1 MALFSQLNFTVYM
14 QCQAPIM
21 VPTRFR
27 AIRTTNNIIPRALS
41 HHYIWMFSSCPAA
54 LQLSACAELPLNESL
69 SEAETKAKKYYISC
83 LDVNQTIQSLGARP
97 LLDLLHDSFIGWS
110 VNWDLKADV
119 WDFQD
124 TLEKI
129 HFRGMFGFFSFGVA
143 EDRKEPTKNIL
154 QVIFKHFEILTADGC
169 EGSTCVIILN
179 FIQMDPDIVEFC
191 GSVVFNTSSGFHL

>member
-1 MALFSQLNFTVYM
+1 
-14 QCQAPIM
+14 
-21 VPTRFR
+21 
-27 AIRTTNNIIPRALS
+27 
-41 HHYIWMFSSCPAA
+41 MFSSCPAA

-97 LLDLLHDSFIGWS
+97 LLDLLHDSFKGWS

-129 HFRGMFGFFSFGVA
+129 HFRGMSGFFSFWVA
-143 EDRKEPTKNIL
+143 EDEKEPTKNIL

-169 EGSTCVIILN
+169 EGSTLG
-179 FIQMDPDIVEFC
+179 IVELCAKILQIMRNDFKDYARTFC
-191 GSVVFNTSSGFHL
+191 QLCAPFSIQISINQERK